1 MVVHAA
7 VVSPIVVQVAVVS
20 LIVVQVAVVSPIV
33 VHAAIVSPIV
43 VQVAVVSPVV
53 VHAAIVSPAVVQ
65 AVAVLVSVNS
75 KQVREREGNES
86 VPAQKSRLSN
96 RLFCV
101 FRKIR
106 KYNLSSL
113 FRFSYT
119 LRQYIFFMFFAR
131 RAQKRASLQKF
142 TSTWWSGL

>member
-7 VVSPIVVQVAVVS
+7 VVSPIVVHAAVVS
-20 LIVVQVAVVSPIV
+20 LIAVQVAV
-33 VHAAIVSPIV
+33 VSPIV

-53 VHAAIVSPAVVQ
+53 VQAAIVSPAIVQ
-65 AVAVLVSVNS
+65 AVAVLASVSS

-86 VPAQKSRLSN
+86 VPAQKSRLLN

-113 FRFSYT
+113 VRFSYT